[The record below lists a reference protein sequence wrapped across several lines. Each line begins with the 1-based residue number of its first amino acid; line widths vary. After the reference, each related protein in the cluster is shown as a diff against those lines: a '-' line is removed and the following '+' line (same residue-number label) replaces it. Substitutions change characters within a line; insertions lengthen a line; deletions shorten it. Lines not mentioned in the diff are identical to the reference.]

1 MKKRKN
7 FPVLCLLTLLLT
19 ALLSVPV
26 SATGGYSDVPPDS
39 ACYESVTYL
48 AEQGITSGT
57 GGNCYSPD
65 DLITVRQWAVMLCR
79 TYHPEALP
87 TASYESLGDACVRQ
101 CYREGWVTESAVLS
115 RDSRMCRAAL
125 LESAFAAADIPVYD
139 YSLYPG
145 GTTLSTYDNLLRL
158 GKELGLCGPDSGA
171 QELMTRGDAAQVLYQ
186 LLTNEYEVEAPPL
199 AAAAFLCNKEEAG
212 LNPNLVEHQKI
223 PAPIL
228 EMFEQKGWKYVID
241 FDFLWEFSQERGL
254 SCIGVASYST
264 WEIYVSDP
272 SATIHEFGHF
282 LDWTLDFPVYHEMLY
297 KAEGQSAADTVLR
310 DYSATNSHE
319 YFADAFAFWIQN
331 RDHEEQMKQLKE
343 AAPETY
349 AYLAGLESS
358 GWSAQGWWLDLPPL
372 ASCLRNHSLN
382 PCTRPFGGG
391 AYPNAK
397 MEEGFL

>member
-79 TYHPEALP
+79 AYHPEALP

-125 LESAFAAADIPVYD
+125 LESDFAAADIPVYD

-212 LNPNLVEHQKI
+212 LNPYLVELQKI

>member
-7 FPVLCLLTLLLT
+7 FSVLCLLTLLLA
-19 ALLSVPV
+19 ALLSVPA

-39 ACYESVTYL
+39 ACYEAVTYL
-48 AEQGITSGT
+48 SEQGITSGT
-57 GGNCYSPD
+57 GGNRYSPD

-87 TASYESLGDACVRQ
+87 TTYYETLGDACVRQ

-115 RDSRMCRAAL
+115 RDSRMCRGAL

-145 GTTLSTYDNLLRL
+145 GSTLSVYDNILRL

-171 QELMTRGDAAQVLYQ
+171 LDLMTRGDAAQVLYK

-199 AAAAFLCNKEEAG
+199 ATAVFLYNKEGAD
-212 LNPNLVEHQKI
+212 LNPYLVEIQKI

-228 EMFEQKGWKYVID
+228 ETFERKGWKYVID
-241 FDFLWEFSQERGL
+241 FDYLWEFSQERGMA
-254 SCIGVASYST
+254 CIGVASYST
-264 WEIYVSDP
+264 REIYVSDP
-272 SATIHEFGHF
+272 TATIHEFGHF
-282 LDWTLDFPVYHEMLY
+282 LDWTLGFPACHEELY
-297 KAEGQSAADTVLR
+297 EAEAQSAAETVLR

-319 YFADAFAFWIQN
+319 YFADCFAFWIRN
-331 RDHEEQMKQLKE
+331 RDHEEQIEQLKE

-349 AYLAGLESS
+349 TYLAGLESS
-358 GWSAQGWWLDLPPL
+358 GWSAAGLV
-372 ASCLRNHSLN
+372 A
-382 PCTRPFGGG
+382 
-391 AYPNAK
+391 
-397 MEEGFL
+397 

>member
-79 TYHPEALP
+79 AYLPDTLP

-125 LESAFAAADIPVYD
+125 LESDFAAADIPVYD

-212 LNPNLVEHQKI
+212 LNPYLVELQKI

>member
-212 LNPNLVEHQKI
+212 LNPYLVELQKI

-272 SATIHEFGHF
+272 SATIH
-282 LDWTLDFPVYHEMLY
+282 
-297 KAEGQSAADTVLR
+297 
-310 DYSATNSHE
+310 
-319 YFADAFAFWIQN
+319 
-331 RDHEEQMKQLKE
+331 
-343 AAPETY
+343 
-349 AYLAGLESS
+349 
-358 GWSAQGWWLDLPPL
+358 
-372 ASCLRNHSLN
+372 
-382 PCTRPFGGG
+382 
-391 AYPNAK
+391 
-397 MEEGFL
+397 

>member
-1 MKKRKN
+1 MMKHKKIL
-7 FPVLCLLTLLLT
+7 PLCLLTLLLT
-19 ALLSVPV
+19 VLLSVPA
-26 SATGGYSDVPPDS
+26 SATGGYSDVPPGS
-39 ACYESVTYL
+39 ACYEAVTYL

-57 GGNCYSPD
+57 GGNCYSPE

-79 TYHPEALP
+79 AYLPDTLP

-115 RDSRMCRAAL
+115 RDSRMCRGAL
-125 LESAFAAADIPVYD
+125 LQSALAAADIPVYD

-145 GTTLSTYDNLLRL
+145 GSKLSAYDNVLRI
-158 GKELGLCGPDSGA
+158 GTESGLCQPDSGA
-171 QELMTRGDAAQVLYQ
+171 LDLMTRGDAAQVLYQ
-186 LLTNEYEVEAPPL
+186 LLTSEYEVEAPPL
-199 AAAAFLCNKEEAG
+199 ATAVFLYNKEGAD
-212 LNPNLVEHQKI
+212 LNPYLVEIQKI
-223 PAPIL
+223 PASIL
-228 EMFEQKGWKYVID
+228 ETFEQTGWEYVID
-241 FDFLWEFSQERGL
+241 FDYLWDFSQERGM

-264 WEIYVSDP
+264 REIYVSAP
-272 SATIHEFGHF
+272 SSTIHEFGHF
-282 LDWTLDFPVYHEMLY
+282 LDWTLDFPAYHEELY
-297 KAEGQSAADTVLR
+297 KAEAQSAADAVLR

>member
-26 SATGGYSDVPPDS
+26 SATEGYSDVPPDS

-212 LNPNLVEHQKI
+212 LNPYLVELQKI

>member
-1 MKKRKN
+1 MKKRKK
-7 FPVLCLLTLLLT
+7 FPALCLLILLLT

-79 TYHPEALP
+79 AYHPEALP

-212 LNPNLVEHQKI
+212 LNPYLVELQKI

-241 FDFLWEFSQERGL
+241 FDFLWEFSQERGM

-264 WEIYVSDP
+264 REIYVSAH
-272 SATIHEFGHF
+272 SSTIHEFGHF
-282 LDWTLDFPVYHEMLY
+282 LDWTLDFPAYHEELY
-297 KAEGQSAADTVLR
+297 KAEAQSAADAVLR

-331 RDHEEQMKQLKE
+331 RDHKEQMEQLKE

>member
-79 TYHPEALP
+79 AYLPDTLP

-212 LNPNLVEHQKI
+212 LNPYLVELQKI

-331 RDHEEQMKQLKE
+331 RDHKEQMEQLKE

>member
-125 LESAFAAADIPVYD
+125 LESAFAAAYIPFYD

-212 LNPNLVEHQKI
+212 LNPYLVELQKI